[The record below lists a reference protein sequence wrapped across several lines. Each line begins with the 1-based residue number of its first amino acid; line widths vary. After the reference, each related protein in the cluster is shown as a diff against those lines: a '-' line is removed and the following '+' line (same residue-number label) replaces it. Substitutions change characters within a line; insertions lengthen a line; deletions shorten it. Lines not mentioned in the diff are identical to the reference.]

1 MKDLIRK
8 ILKEEVEK
16 FDTLKLIRDYKGSNV
31 TMNSIK
37 TKLEKEGTLKTNDID
52 KAIGVLKI
60 KFYRDSLIYDSL
72 QQRHNQSKMKELGNK
87 TYLNLIKTS
96 KKNFLKP
103 SKDYKIIVDKP
114 SKEWVVRNLN
124 DLTFFIENTKNSP
137 NLHKFD
143 DRINQSTT
151 HEEAISLIR
160 ELETEKF
167 IGFVDVD
174 GDKKT
179 WSDLNKVNTNT
190 INWSKM
196 ITKRYLNGDLGK
208 GSAGDALL
216 KYFEQQSISDFYTEF
231 EHLDK
236 HEKNIVSN
244 SAKTL
249 SFAEFDIIEAFHHQN
264 DEDTEMLGIDPLSNI
279 INRIKKTTKSG
290 NKSED
295 DFIKWLIN
303 NKNVPQSKIHNFS
316 SSGNLVDITFQT
328 DLILELNGVKVPIQV
343 KSSEKDSK
351 LLSYNIG
358 GIVVFP
364 NKGTEQK
371 INYGDWLY
379 KIKGGIAQSFEK
391 DFFPST

>member
-1 MKDLIRK
+1 MRDLIKAIIR
-8 ILKEEVEK
+8 EEVEK

-31 TMNSIK
+31 FMNSVK
-37 TKLEKEGTLKTNDID
+37 TQLEKKGTLTKNQIDAAIGIFKTN
-52 KAIGVLKI
+52 
-60 KFYRDSLIYDSL
+60 FYKDSLIYDSL
-72 QQRHNQSKMKELGNK
+72 QKHYQSNMKELGIEA
-87 TYLNLIKTS
+87 YLNLMKTS

-114 SKEWVVRNLN
+114 SQEWVIRNLN

-137 NLHKFD
+137 NSHKFE
-143 DRINQSTT
+143 DRINQLTT
-151 HEEAISLIR
+151 HEEALNLMR
-160 ELETEKF
+160 ELTTEKF
-167 IGFVDVD
+167 VGFVEVD

-179 WSDLNKVNTNT
+179 WSILNKVNTNT
-190 INWSKM
+190 INWARM
-196 ITKRYLNGDLGK
+196 ITKRYLNGDLGE
-208 GSAGDALL
+208 GSARDALL
-216 KYFEQQSISDFYTEF
+216 KYFEQQSILDFYPEF

-290 NKSED
+290 DKSED
-295 DFIKWLIN
+295 DFIEWLII
-303 NKNVPQSKIHNFS
+303 NKNVPQSKIHSFS
-316 SSGNLVDITFQT
+316 SYGNLVDITFQT
-328 DLILELNGVKVPIQV
+328 DLILDLNRVKIPIQV

-351 LLSYNIG
+351 LLSYDIG

-371 INYGDWLY
+371 INYGNWLY

-391 DFFPST
+391 DFFPSI

>member
-137 NLHKFD
+137 NPHKFE

-151 HEEAISLIR
+151 HEEALNLIR

-167 IGFVDVD
+167 VGFVEVD
-174 GDKKT
+174 GEKKT
-179 WSDLNKVNTNT
+179 WSILNKVNTNT
-190 INWSKM
+190 INWARM
-196 ITKRYLNGDLGK
+196 ITKRYINGDLGK
-208 GSAGDALL
+208 GSARDALL
-216 KYFEQQSISDFYTEF
+216 KYFEQQSISDFYPEF

-264 DEDTEMLGIDPLSNI
+264 DEDSEMLGIDPLNNI

-290 NKSED
+290 DKSED
-295 DFIKWLIN
+295 EFIEWLI
-303 NKNVPQSKIHNFS
+303 IHSFS
-316 SSGNLVDITFQT
+316 SPGNLVDITFQT
-328 DLILELNGVKVPIQV
+328 DLILDLNGVKTPIQV
-343 KSSEKDSK
+343 KSSEVNTK
-351 LLSYNIG
+351 LLSYDIG
-358 GIVVFP
+358 GIMVFP

-371 INYGDWLY
+371 LNYGDWLY
-379 KIKGGIAQSFEK
+379 KTKGGIAKSFEK
-391 DFFPST
+391 DFFPSI

>member
-8 ILKEEVEK
+8 IIKEEVEK
-16 FDTLKLIRDYKGSNV
+16 FDTLQLIRDYKGSNV
-31 TMNSIK
+31 FMNSIK
-37 TKLEKEGTLKTNDID
+37 AQLERKGTLSQSQLEKAIEIFKTN
-52 KAIGVLKI
+52 
-60 KFYRDSLIYDSL
+60 FYKDSLIYDSL
-72 QQRHNQSKMKELGNK
+72 QKHYQSKIKELGIEA
-87 TYLNLIKTS
+87 YLNLMKTS
-96 KKNFLKP
+96 KKKFLKP

-114 SKEWVVRNLN
+114 TQEWVIRNSN
-124 DLTFFIENTKNSP
+124 DLKFFIKNTKNSP
-137 NLHKFD
+137 SSHKFE

-151 HEEAISLIR
+151 HEEALSLIR
-160 ELETEKF
+160 ELSTEKF
-167 IGFVDVD
+167 VGFVEVD
-174 GDKKT
+174 GEKKT
-179 WSDLNKVNTNT
+179 WSILNKINTNT
-190 INWSKM
+190 INWARM

-216 KYFEQQSISDFYTEF
+216 KYFEQQSISDFYHEF

-328 DLILELNGVKVPIQV
+328 DLILDLNGVKIPIQV
-343 KSSEKDSK
+343 KSSEVYTK
-351 LLSYNIG
+351 LLSYDID
-358 GIVVFP
+358 GIMVFP
-364 NKGTEQK
+364 NKGAEQK

-379 KIKGGIAQSFEK
+379 KTKGGIVKSFEE
-391 DFFPST
+391 DFFPSI

>member
-8 ILKEEVEK
+8 IIKEEVEK
-16 FDTLKLIRDYKGSNV
+16 FDTLQLIRDYKGSNV
-31 TMNSIK
+31 FMNSIK
-37 TKLEKEGTLKTNDID
+37 AQLERKGTLSQSQLEKAIEIFKTN
-52 KAIGVLKI
+52 
-60 KFYRDSLIYDSL
+60 FYKDSLIYDSL
-72 QQRHNQSKMKELGNK
+72 QKHYQSKIKELGIEA
-87 TYLNLIKTS
+87 YLNLMKTS

-114 SKEWVVRNLN
+114 TQEWVIRNSN
-124 DLTFFIENTKNSP
+124 DLKFFIKNTKNSP
-137 NLHKFD
+137 SSHKFE

-151 HEEAISLIR
+151 HEEALSLIR
-160 ELETEKF
+160 ELSTEKF
-167 IGFVDVD
+167 VGFVEVD
-174 GDKKT
+174 GEKKT
-179 WSDLNKVNTNT
+179 WSILNKINTNT
-190 INWSKM
+190 INWARM
-196 ITKRYLNGDLGK
+196 ITKRYLNGDLGR
-208 GSAGDALL
+208 GSARDALL

-236 HEKNIVSN
+236 HEKNKVSN
-244 SAKTL
+244 SAETL

-264 DEDTEMLGIDPLSNI
+264 DEDTEMLGIDPLNNI

-290 NKSED
+290 DKSED
-295 DFIKWLIN
+295 EFIKWLIID
-303 NKNVPQSKIHNFS
+303 KNVPESKIHSFS
-316 SSGNLVDITFQT
+316 SYGNLVDITFQT

>member
-1 MKDLIRK
+1 
-8 ILKEEVEK
+8 
-16 FDTLKLIRDYKGSNV
+16 
-31 TMNSIK
+31 
-37 TKLEKEGTLKTNDID
+37 
-52 KAIGVLKI
+52 
-60 KFYRDSLIYDSL
+60 
-72 QQRHNQSKMKELGNK
+72 
-87 TYLNLIKTS
+87 
-96 KKNFLKP
+96 
-103 SKDYKIIVDKP
+103 
-114 SKEWVVRNLN
+114 
-124 DLTFFIENTKNSP
+124 LTFFIENTKNSP
-137 NLHKFD
+137 HLHKFD

-216 KYFEQQSISDFYTEF
+216 KYFEQQSISDFYHEF

-328 DLILELNGVKVPIQV
+328 DLILDLNGVKIPIQV
-343 KSSEKDSK
+343 KSSEVYTK
-351 LLSYNIG
+351 LLSYDID
-358 GIVVFP
+358 GIMVFP
-364 NKGTEQK
+364 NKGAEQK

-379 KIKGGIAQSFEK
+379 KTKGGIVKSFEE
-391 DFFPST
+391 DFFPSI

>member
-8 ILKEEVEK
+8 IIKEEVEK
-16 FDTLKLIRDYKGSNV
+16 FDTLQLIRDYKGSNV
-31 TMNSIK
+31 FMNSIK
-37 TKLEKEGTLKTNDID
+37 AQLERKGTLSQSQLEKAIEIFKTN
-52 KAIGVLKI
+52 
-60 KFYRDSLIYDSL
+60 FYKDSLIYDSL
-72 QQRHNQSKMKELGNK
+72 QKHYQSKIKELGIEA
-87 TYLNLIKTS
+87 YLNLMKTS

-103 SKDYKIIVDKP
+103 SIDYKIIVDKP
-114 SKEWVVRNLN
+114 TQEWVIRNSN
-124 DLTFFIENTKNSP
+124 DLKFFIKNTKNSP
-137 NLHKFD
+137 SSHKFE

-151 HEEAISLIR
+151 HEEALSLIR
-160 ELETEKF
+160 ELSTEKF
-167 IGFVDVD
+167 VGFVEVD
-174 GDKKT
+174 GEKKT
-179 WSDLNKVNTNT
+179 WSILNKINTNT
-190 INWSKM
+190 INWARM
-196 ITKRYLNGDLGK
+196 ITKRYLNGDLGR
-208 GSAGDALL
+208 GSARDALL

-236 HEKNIVSN
+236 HEKNKVSN
-244 SAKTL
+244 SAETL

-264 DEDTEMLGIDPLSNI
+264 DEDTEMLGIDPLNNI

-290 NKSED
+290 DKSED
-295 DFIKWLIN
+295 EFIKWLIID
-303 NKNVPQSKIHNFS
+303 KNVPESKIHSFS
-316 SSGNLVDITFQT
+316 SYGNLVDITFQT

>member
-8 ILKEEVEK
+8 IIKEEVEK
-16 FDTLKLIRDYKGSNV
+16 FDTLQLIRDYKGSNV
-31 TMNSIK
+31 FMNSIK
-37 TKLEKEGTLKTNDID
+37 AQLERKGTLSQSQLEKAIEIFKTN
-52 KAIGVLKI
+52 
-60 KFYRDSLIYDSL
+60 FYKDSLIYDSL
-72 QQRHNQSKMKELGNK
+72 QKHYQSKIKELGIEA
-87 TYLNLIKTS
+87 YLNLMKTS
-96 KKNFLKP
+96 KKKFLKP

-114 SKEWVVRNLN
+114 TQEWVIRNSN
-124 DLTFFIENTKNSP
+124 DLKFFIKNTKNSP
-137 NLHKFD
+137 SSHKFE

-151 HEEAISLIR
+151 HEEALSLIR
-160 ELETEKF
+160 ELSTEKF
-167 IGFVDVD
+167 VGFVEVD
-174 GDKKT
+174 GEKKT
-179 WSDLNKVNTNT
+179 WSILNKINTNT
-190 INWSKM
+190 INWARM
-196 ITKRYLNGDLGK
+196 ITKRYLNGDLGR
-208 GSAGDALL
+208 GSARDALL

-236 HEKNIVSN
+236 HEKNKVSN
-244 SAKTL
+244 SAETL

-264 DEDTEMLGIDPLSNI
+264 DEDTEMLGIDPLNNI

-290 NKSED
+290 DKSED
-295 DFIKWLIN
+295 EFIKWLIID
-303 NKNVPQSKIHNFS
+303 KNVPESKIHSFS
-316 SSGNLVDITFQT
+316 SYGNLVDITFQT

>member
-8 ILKEEVEK
+8 IIKEEVEK
-16 FDTLKLIRDYKGSNV
+16 FDTLQLIRDYKGSNV
-31 TMNSIK
+31 FMNSIK
-37 TKLEKEGTLKTNDID
+37 AQLERKGTLSQSQLEKAIEIFKTN
-52 KAIGVLKI
+52 
-60 KFYRDSLIYDSL
+60 FYKDSLIYDSL
-72 QQRHNQSKMKELGNK
+72 QKHYQSKIKELGIEA
-87 TYLNLIKTS
+87 YLNLMKTS
-96 KKNFLKP
+96 KKKFLKP

-114 SKEWVVRNLN
+114 TQEWVIRNSN
-124 DLTFFIENTKNSP
+124 DLKFFIKNTKNSP
-137 NLHKFD
+137 SSHKFE

-151 HEEAISLIR
+151 HEEALSLIR
-160 ELETEKF
+160 ELSTEKF
-167 IGFVDVD
+167 VGFVEVD
-174 GDKKT
+174 GEKKT
-179 WSDLNKVNTNT
+179 WSILNKINTNT
-190 INWSKM
+190 INWARM
-196 ITKRYLNGDLGK
+196 ITKRYLNGDLGR
-208 GSAGDALL
+208 GSARDALL

-236 HEKNIVSN
+236 HEKNKVSN
-244 SAKTL
+244 SAETL

-264 DEDTEMLGIDPLSNI
+264 DEDTEMLGIDPLNNI

-290 NKSED
+290 DKSED
-295 DFIKWLIN
+295 EFIKWLIID
-303 NKNVPQSKIHNFS
+303 KNVPESKIHSFS
-316 SSGNLVDITFQT
+316 SYGNLVDITFQT
-328 DLILELNGVKVPIQV
+328 DLILDLNGVKIPIQV

>member
-31 TMNSIK
+31 FMNSIK
-37 TKLEKEGTLKTNDID
+37 TQLEKKGTLTTKQIDTAIEIFKTN
-52 KAIGVLKI
+52 
-60 KFYRDSLIYDSL
+60 FYKDSLIYDSL
-72 QQRHNQSKMKELGNK
+72 QKHYQSKIKELGIEA
-87 TYLNLIKTS
+87 YLNLMKTS
-96 KKNFLKP
+96 KKKFLKP

-114 SKEWVVRNLN
+114 TQEWVIRNSN
-124 DLTFFIENTKNSP
+124 DLKFFIKNTKNSP
-137 NLHKFD
+137 SSHKFE

-151 HEEAISLIR
+151 HEEALSLIR
-160 ELETEKF
+160 ELSTEKF
-167 IGFVDVD
+167 VGFVEVD
-174 GDKKT
+174 GEKKT
-179 WSDLNKVNTNT
+179 WSILNKINTNT
-190 INWSKM
+190 INWARM
-196 ITKRYLNGDLGK
+196 ITKRYLNGDLGR
-208 GSAGDALL
+208 GSARDALL

-236 HEKNIVSN
+236 HEKNKVSN
-244 SAKTL
+244 SAETL

-264 DEDTEMLGIDPLSNI
+264 DEDTEMLGIDPLNNI

-290 NKSED
+290 DKSED
-295 DFIKWLIN
+295 EFIKWLIID
-303 NKNVPQSKIHNFS
+303 KNVPESKIHSFS
-316 SSGNLVDITFQT
+316 SYGNLVDITFQT

>member
-1 MKDLIRK
+1 MRDLIKAIIR
-8 ILKEEVEK
+8 EEVEK

-31 TMNSIK
+31 FMNSIK
-37 TKLEKEGTLKTNDID
+37 TKLEKKGTLETNDID
-52 KAIGVLKI
+52 KAIGVLKTI
-60 KFYRDSLIYDSL
+60 FYGNSLIYGNL
-72 QQRHNQSKMKELGNK
+72 QQKQYQNKMKGLGDEA
-87 TYLNLIKTS
+87 YLNLIKTP

-114 SKEWVVRNLN
+114 SQDWFIRNLN
-124 DLTFFIENTKNSP
+124 DLEFFKNNTKNSP
-137 NLHKFD
+137 TPHKFD
-143 DRINQSTT
+143 NRINQLTT
-151 HEEAISLIR
+151 HEEADNLIR
-160 ELETEKF
+160 ELEIENF
-167 IGFVDVD
+167 VGFVEVD
-174 GDKKT
+174 GEKKT

-196 ITKRYLNGDLGK
+196 ITKRYEKGDLGK
-208 GSAGDALL
+208 GSAGDVLL
-216 KYFEQQSISDFYTEF
+216 KYFEQQSISDFYHEF

-290 NKSED
+290 DKSED
-295 DFIKWLIN
+295 DFIEWLII
-303 NKNVPQSKIHNFS
+303 NKNVPQSKIHSFS
-316 SSGNLVDITFQT
+316 SYGNLVDITFQT
-328 DLILELNGVKVPIQV
+328 DLILDLNGVKTPIQV
-343 KSSEKDSK
+343 KSSEVYTK
-351 LLSYNIG
+351 LLSYDIG
-358 GIVVFP
+358 GVMVFP

-379 KIKGGIAQSFEK
+379 KTKGGIAKSFEK
-391 DFFPST
+391 DFFPSV